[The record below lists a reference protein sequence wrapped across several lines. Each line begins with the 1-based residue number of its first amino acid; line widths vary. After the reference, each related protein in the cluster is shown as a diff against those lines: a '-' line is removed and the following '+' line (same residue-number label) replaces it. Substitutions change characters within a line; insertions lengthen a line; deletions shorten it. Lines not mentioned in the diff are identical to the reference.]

1 MYGTHYLI
9 LAFLYIIR
17 KQLKNIWQI
26 KLGFLYK
33 VFLKSVPPFLTVL
46 INRIIQKF
54 PYVSLASL
62 TYVNG
67 VKFGAVAFDIICT
80 FKKRF

>member
-1 MYGTHYLI
+1 M
-9 LAFLYIIR
+9 
-17 KQLKNIWQI
+17 
-26 KLGFLYK
+26 KLGFSYKYK
-33 VFLKSVPPFLTVL
+33 VFLKFVVPPFLTVL

-54 PYVSLASL
+54 PYVSLVSL